1 MHHMHYNAV
10 EASVCVCVCACMT
23 TCTQIE
29 HKFSHELWLLL
40 CLAPRTRGLGL
51 IHRIVAESGSVCS
64 DTPTG
69 KNTLIEAAGGF
80 NQQEDLNL

>member
-29 HKFSHELWLLL
+29 HKFSHEL
-40 CLAPRTRGLGL
+40 
-51 IHRIVAESGSVCS
+51 
-64 DTPTG
+64 
-69 KNTLIEAAGGF
+69 
-80 NQQEDLNL
+80 